1 MPAPRDYY
9 EILGISRS
17 ASAEEIK
24 SAHRR
29 LAREHHPDLSQEEG
43 AAERFNE
50 IQNAYD
56 VLTDP
61 EKRKQY
67 DRHGHAGMS
76 GSHSGPGGGA
86 AGAGAWQDISPD
98 DFESIFG
105 EAFGGRGRR
114 GGGFSGGGFGGF
126 GGGGNAGP
134 TKGRDLEH
142 ELKIGFAAAAFGG
155 AERLRLAGP
164 DGTPTELDVKIPAG
178 IKDGATMRV
187 RGKGMPGAGGGPAGD
202 LLLQIRVGR
211 HPWFRRDGLDL
222 EVTVPITVVEATIGA
237 EIPVPLLKGT
247 ATLHVPP
254 GVRSGSRMR
263 LRGKGIVDS
272 KEREGDLYAVLEI
285 VAPLADEITDEDRDA
300 LRKMGPRLPDPRGE
314 TPWAG
319 EVGAD

>member
-1 MPAPRDYY
+1 MPGPRDYY
-9 EILGISRS
+9 QVLGISRS
-17 ASAEEIK
+17 ASPDEIK

-50 IQNAYD
+50 IQTAYD
-56 VLTDP
+56 VLSDA

-67 DRHGHAGMS
+67 DRHGHAGVS
-76 GSHSGPGGGA
+76 GSGAGPGGSP
-86 AGAGAWQDISPD
+86 GAGAWQDISPD

-126 GGGGNAGP
+126 GGGGGAPGP

-142 ELKIGFAAAAFGG
+142 DLEIGFAAAAFGG
-155 AERLRLAGP
+155 AESLRLGGP
-164 DGTPTELDVKIPAG
+164 DGTPIELDLKIPAG

-187 RGKGMPGAGGGPAGD
+187 RGKGMPGSGGGPSGD
-202 LLLQIRVGR
+202 LLLQIRIGR
-211 HPWFRRDGLDL
+211 HPWFTRDGLDL

-237 EIPVPLLKGT
+237 EVPVPLLKGT
-247 ATLHVPP
+247 ASLHVPA

-272 KEREGDLYAVLEI
+272 KDQAGDLYAVLEI
-285 VAPLADEITDEDRDA
+285 VAPLAEEITDEDRDV

-314 TPWAG
+314 TLWAG

>member
-1 MPAPRDYY
+1 MAVPRDYY
-9 EILGISRS
+9 KVLGISRS
-17 ASAEEIK
+17 SSPEEVK

-50 IQNAYD
+50 IQTAYD
-56 VLTDP
+56 VLSDP
-61 EKRKQY
+61 EKRKKY
-67 DRHGHAGMS
+67 DRYGHASVS
-76 GSHSGPGGGA
+76 GATSGPGGGPGGGP
-86 AGAGAWQDISPD
+86 GAGAWQDISPD

-105 EAFGGRGRR
+105 ESFGGRGRR
-114 GGGFSGGGFGGF
+114 GGGFGGF
-126 GGGGNAGP
+126 GGGGGAPGP

-142 ELKIGFAAAAFGG
+142 ELEIGFAAAAFGG
-155 AERLRLAGP
+155 AERLRLGGP
-164 DGTPTELDVKIPAG
+164 DGSPIELDLKIPSG

-187 RGKGMPGAGGGPAGD
+187 RGKGLPGSGGGPAGD

-211 HPWFRRDGLDL
+211 HPWFTRDGLDL
-222 EVTVPITVVEATIGA
+222 EVTVPINVVEATIGA
-237 EIPVPLLKGT
+237 EVPVPLLKGT
-247 ATLHVPP
+247 ASLHVPA

-272 KEREGDLYAVLEI
+272 KDRTGDLYAVLEI
-285 VAPLADEITDEDRDA
+285 VAPLAEEITDEDRDT
-300 LRKMGPRLPDPRGE
+300 LREMGPRLPDPRGE

>member
-1 MPAPRDYY
+1 MPDPRDYY
-9 EILGISRS
+9 QVLGISRS
-17 ASAEEIK
+17 ASPDEIK

-50 IQNAYD
+50 IQTAYD
-56 VLTDP
+56 VLSDA

-67 DRHGHAGMS
+67 DRHGHAGVS
-76 GSHSGPGGGA
+76 GSGAGPGGSP
-86 AGAGAWQDISPD
+86 GAGAWQDISPD

-126 GGGGNAGP
+126 GGGGGAPGP

-142 ELKIGFAAAAFGG
+142 DLEIGFAAAAFGG
-155 AERLRLAGP
+155 AESLRLGGP
-164 DGTPTELDVKIPAG
+164 DGTPIELDLKIPAG

-187 RGKGMPGAGGGPAGD
+187 RGKGMPGSGGGPSGD
-202 LLLQIRVGR
+202 LLLQIRIGR
-211 HPWFRRDGLDL
+211 HPWFTRDGLDL

-237 EIPVPLLKGT
+237 EVPVPLLKGT
-247 ATLHVPP
+247 ASLHVPA

-272 KEREGDLYAVLEI
+272 KDQAGDLYAVLEI
-285 VAPLADEITDEDRDA
+285 VAPLAEEITDEDRDV

-314 TPWAG
+314 TLWAG